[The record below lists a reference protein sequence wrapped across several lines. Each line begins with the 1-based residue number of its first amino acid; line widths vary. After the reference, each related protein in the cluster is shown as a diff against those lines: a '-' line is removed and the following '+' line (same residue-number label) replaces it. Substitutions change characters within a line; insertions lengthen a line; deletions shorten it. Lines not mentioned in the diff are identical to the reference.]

1 METIPWCSGRVRICR
16 KLAIGSPSSA
26 ENKARTPNTSRLTSD
41 ISDHIN
47 INKKKHLPEEIGIIP
62 NLAKKTY

>member
-41 ISDHIN
+41 ISDYIN
-47 INKKKHLPEEIGIIP
+47 INKKKHLPEEDGIMKDSMIGII
-62 NLAKKTY
+62 